1 MELNIPLDTV
11 SEFADI
17 VKETKGLGIDLC
29 YQCQK
34 CTSGCPV
41 SYAMDYTPTQLLHAI
56 QLGMIELVLNSKTI
70 WLCASCQTCTT
81 RCPQGVDLA
90 SIMDALRIIARRK
103 KIKAKIP
110 EVPAFYRSSLM
121 NIGFFGRMYDLGLI
135 ALLKLFTR
143 SFTKDIGLGLR
154 MLAKGKL
161 NILPRF
167 SGALAARR
175 IFSEVKARE
184 KK

>member
-1 MELNIPLDTV
+1 MELDIQLSTAP
-11 SEFADI
+11 EFANI
-17 VKETKGLGIDLC
+17 AKESSRLGIDLC

-41 SYAMDYTPTQLLHAI
+41 SYAMDYTPTQLIHAV
-56 QLGMIELVLNSKTI
+56 QLGLTELVLNSKTI

-81 RCPQGVDLA
+81 RCPQDVDIA
-90 SIMDALRIIARRK
+90 GIMDVLRIAAQRQ
-103 KIKAKIP
+103 KIEPQVP
-110 EVPAFYRSSLM
+110 EVPAFYRSSLL
-121 NIGFFGRMYDLGLI
+121 NIGFFGRMYELGLI

-143 SFTKDIGLGLR
+143 TYTKDLGLGLR

-161 NILPRF
+161 NVLPSF
-167 SGALAARR
+167 SGALMARK
-175 IFSEVKARE
+175 IFSQVKDWE